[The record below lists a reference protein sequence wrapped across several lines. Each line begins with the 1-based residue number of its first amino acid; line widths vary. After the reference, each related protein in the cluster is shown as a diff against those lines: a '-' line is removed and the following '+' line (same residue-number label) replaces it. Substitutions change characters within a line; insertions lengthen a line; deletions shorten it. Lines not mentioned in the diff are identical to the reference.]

1 MSNSF
6 VYISCV
12 CTGYDREN
20 LKKIII
26 MKLLLLLMFCS
37 TILTSA
43 AQNNP
48 SRPPVSPSISLSLR
62 DSLNIREK
70 LIQMAVLNSDVQIDE
85 ANVNIA
91 KYNLKKAKASWLDQV
106 AISANVNE
114 FVIKGSPVANFFP
127 KYNLGASIPLGIFQ
141 KHSNDVKIAQEII
154 TINEVMRNEKIKQIR
169 TEVLTKYE
177 NYLEKKQVLELQME
191 ITEEEYTL
199 WLKAQKDYK
208 VSGMMDDL
216 NKAYKNYNAEL
227 SKQRSAERDLRVAY
241 IELEE
246 IVGFRLDEILSTDIN
261 INK

>member
-1 MSNSF
+1 
-6 VYISCV
+6 
-12 CTGYDREN
+12 
-20 LKKIII
+20 
-26 MKLLLLLMFCS
+26 MKLFLLLMFCTS
-37 TILTSA
+37 FLTCA

-48 SRPPVSPSISLSLR
+48 SMPPLSNRVSLSFR

-70 LIQMAVLNSDVQIDE
+70 LIQLAILNSDVQIDE

-91 KYNLKKAKASWLDQV
+91 KYNLKKAKASWFDQV
-106 AISANVNE
+106 NISANVNE
-114 FVIKGSPVANFFP
+114 FVIKGSDAANYFP
-127 KYNLGASIPLGIFQ
+127 KYNLGLNIPLGIFQ

-154 TINEVMRNEKIKQIR
+154 TINELTRNEKIKKIR

-208 VSGMMDDL
+208 VSGQMDDL
-216 NKAYKNYNAEL
+216 NKAYKNYNSEL

-246 IVGFRLDEILSTDIN
+246 VVGFRLDEILSTDIN

>member
-1 MSNSF
+1 MFSS
-6 VYISCV
+6 
-12 CTGYDREN
+12 
-20 LKKIII
+20 II
-26 MKLLLLLMFCS
+26 LM
-37 TILTSA
+37 SA

-48 SRPPVSPSISLSLR
+48 SSPPVSTNLSLSFR

-70 LIQMAVLNSDVQIDE
+70 LIQLAVLNSDVQIDE

-91 KYNLKKAKASWLDQV
+91 KYNLKKAKASWFDQIN
-106 AISANVNE
+106 ISGNVNE
-114 FVIKGSPVANFFP
+114 FVIKGSDAANYFP
-127 KYNLGASIPLGIFQ
+127 KYNLGVSIPLGLFQ

-154 TINEVMRNEKIKQIR
+154 TINELTRNEKIKQIR

-177 NYLEKKQVLELQME
+177 NYLEKKQILELQME

-208 VSGMMDDL
+208 VSGKMDDL
-216 NKAYKNYNAEL
+216 NKAYKNYNSEL

-246 IVGFRLDEILSTDIN
+246 VVGFRLDEILSTDLN